1 MSTKNQERSVDDAIH
16 RAAAGAHSAV
26 DKAESASIRAAGRV
40 SETGQGMKEKQQEWM
55 AGIDGYVQRNP
66 MTSIGIAVA
75 AGFVLSHLI
84 RRRPQDDE

>member
-1 MSTKNQERSVDDAIH
+1 MSTKNQQRKVDDTIH

-26 DKAESASIRAAGRV
+26 DKAESASIRAASRV
-40 SETGQGMKEKQQEWM
+40 SETGHDLKEKQEEWL

-75 AGFVLSHLI
+75 AGFMLSHLL
-84 RRRPQDDE
+84 RRRSHDEE